1 MGKKAIIWSIV
12 AIVLL
17 IIVGVFFSI
26 TSSATTPSLL
36 YIENGDVFVDKG
48 YDYEK
53 AIDEMELKESWKIKT
68 NENSEASIV
77 FYESD
82 IIMLEPNTE
91 VFISEL
97 KSDSVKTETNSG
109 ETMHTIAKITGT
121 RSYEAKTPSAVA
133 TVRGTI
139 FTLSPEKDEALLYE
153 GILNLNVN
161 DNDLQLS
168 PNQKT
173 FLSKADVSEFNEDDI
188 EKFKLKKERLVGK
201 YKKLRDREIRKK
213 KLVVGAIKKMYNADD
228 AQIQKW
234 LQEADEGKRDLNEAE
249 NKIPFKIKSV
259 NKVKK
264 MTEKIRELNK
274 I

>member
-97 KSDSVKTETNSG
+97 KLDSVKTETNSG

-133 TVRGTI
+133 TVRGTT
-139 FTLSPEKDEALLYE
+139 FTLSPENDEALLYDGRLDLKIGE
-153 GILNLNVN
+153 QNLRLNP
-161 DNDLQLS
+161 DKKS
-168 PNQKT
+168 M
-173 FLSKADVSEFNEDDI
+173 LSKAEAVDMNDED
-188 EKFKLKKERLVGK
+188 KKSFQNKKARLTHK
-201 YKKLRDREIRKK
+201 YKKLRLREMNKK
-213 KLVVGAIKKMYNADD
+213 PLVVGSIKKMFKADD
-228 AQIQKW
+228 AKINEW
-234 LQEADEGKRDLNEAE
+234 LQEADEGKRDLDDAE
-249 NKIPFKIKSV
+249 RRIPFKIKSV
-259 NKVKK
+259 KKVKM
-264 MTEKIRELNK
+264 MT
-274 I
+274 